1 MCIWTF
7 SRLRKCTKSLYVYV
21 CVLEHNASTLELLRQ
36 MREKRRKKKKGEAS
50 EEETQLLKPCVQ
62 SADNQNR
69 GWDPKCIMGDP
80 TWLAVLLLSALSFSS
95 LLWSVLAYFP
105 EWRDA
110 VMLTPPPG
118 PSVISVCLCNK
129 DWRIF
134 GRYLGA
140 SWTQLSHVDMDHIC
154 TALVSALGS

>member
-1 MCIWTF
+1 MRRVVFLSHSLAFYWMFKGLSLTCCNNDSKVVIKEWEIHWLTTQL
-7 SRLRKCTKSLYVYV
+7 SVHLNLQQTQRKCTKSLYVYV

-36 MREKRRKKKKGEAS
+36 MRERREKKEEGEAS

-105 EWRDA
+105 E
-110 VMLTPPPG
+110 
-118 PSVISVCLCNK
+118 
-129 DWRIF
+129 
-134 GRYLGA
+134 
-140 SWTQLSHVDMDHIC
+140 
-154 TALVSALGS
+154 